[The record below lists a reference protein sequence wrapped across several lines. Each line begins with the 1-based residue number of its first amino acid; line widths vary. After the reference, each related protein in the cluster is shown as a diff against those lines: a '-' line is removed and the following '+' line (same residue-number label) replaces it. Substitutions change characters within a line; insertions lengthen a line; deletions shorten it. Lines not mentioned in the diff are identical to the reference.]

1 MPHCMGHGSRIA
13 GDTSQNRLANVLLT
27 YRLEDTR
34 LWLEMQSFSHR
45 ASSCGPLRD
54 PLSGTGM
61 PVISVKSSLVCDDN
75 IVGTRVPDTLSSAR
89 QRLSTVST
97 QVKKFVARQPILNR
111 DQKVV
116 GYELLFRSGL
126 ENYFHCDDPDR
137 ATSSVLI
144 DSFLLFGLKMLTGGH
159 RAYIN
164 FTHSLLSQHYAT
176 LLPKEQVVVE
186 IVESVR
192 PEPEILSACEEMKV
206 AGYQLAL
213 DDFAPGDGREP
224 LIPFADV
231 IKVDFR
237 AIPVEVRKSLVK
249 TYSNRKTKML
259 AEKVETREEFREAAK
274 LGYEYFQGYFFCR
287 PEVVSG
293 WDIPG
298 YKLNYLCL
306 LREVHKEDP
315 DFLEVERIV
324 KLESSLCYKLLR
336 FLNSVAFYFKQEIN
350 SIRHALLLLGVNEL
364 RKWVSLVALAGLG
377 SDKPEI
383 LVVNSIVRARFCENL
398 APALGLK
405 NKALDLFLLGLLS
418 LMDAI
423 LERPMKEILNE
434 VPVSEDVRVALLQGN
449 NTFGNICELMVAYE
463 RGEWQKAM
471 QVAASLKVPEPAL
484 AEAHLD
490 AVSWGLEMFK
500 LA

>member
-1 MPHCMGHGSRIA
+1 
-13 GDTSQNRLANVLLT
+13 
-27 YRLEDTR
+27 
-34 LWLEMQSFSHR
+34 
-45 ASSCGPLRD
+45 
-54 PLSGTGM
+54 
-61 PVISVKSSLVCDDN
+61 
-75 IVGTRVPDTLSSAR
+75 
-89 QRLSTVST
+89 VST

-111 DQKVV
+111 EQRVV
-116 GYELLFRSGL
+116 GYELFFRSGL
-126 ENYFHCDDPDR
+126 ENYFSCDDPDR

-144 DSFLLFGLKMLTGGH
+144 DSFLLFGLKTLTGGNK
-159 RAYIN
+159 AYIN
-164 FTHSLLSQHYAT
+164 FTQNLLAQRYAT

-192 PEPEILSACEEMKV
+192 PEPEILSTCEEMKAV
-206 AGYQLAL
+206 GYLVAL
-213 DDFAPGDGREP
+213 DDFVPGDGREP
-224 LIPFADV
+224 LVPFADI
-231 IKVDFR
+231 IKVDFQ
-237 AIPVEVRKSLVK
+237 ALPVEVRKSLIK
-249 TYSNRKTKML
+249 TYSNRERRML
-259 AEKVETREEFREAAK
+259 AEKVETREEFREAVK
-274 LGYEYFQGYFFCR
+274 LGYDYFQGYFFCK

-315 DFLEVERIV
+315 DFAEVERIV

-336 FLNSVAFYFKQEIN
+336 FLNSVAFYFKQEIS

-398 APALGLK
+398 APVLGLK

-423 LERPMKEILNE
+423 LERPMSEILNE
-434 VPVSEDVRVALLQGN
+434 VPVSEDVKVALLQGS
-449 NTFGNICELMVAYE
+449 NTFSSIYDLMVAYE
-463 RGEWQKAM
+463 RGEWQRAM
-471 QVAASLKVPEPAL
+471 QVAATLKVPEPAV

-490 AVSWGLEMFK
+490 AVSWGLDMFK

>member
-1 MPHCMGHGSRIA
+1 
-13 GDTSQNRLANVLLT
+13 
-27 YRLEDTR
+27 LEDY
-34 LWLEMQSFSHR
+34 FS
-45 ASSCGPLRD
+45 
-54 PLSGTGM
+54 
-61 PVISVKSSLVCDDN
+61 
-75 IVGTRVPDTLSSAR
+75 
-89 QRLSTVST
+89 
-97 QVKKFVARQPILNR
+97 
-111 DQKVV
+111 
-116 GYELLFRSGL
+116 
-126 ENYFHCDDPDR
+126 CDDPDR
-137 ATSSVLI
+137 ATSSVVI

-164 FTHSLLSQHYAT
+164 FTQGLLSQQYAT

-186 IVESVR
+186 IVESVH
-192 PEPEILSACEEMKV
+192 PEPEILSTCKEMKS
-206 AGYQLAL
+206 AGYLVAL
-213 DDFAPGDGREP
+213 DDYAPGDGREP
-224 LIPFADV
+224 LIPFADI

-237 AIPVEVRKSLVK
+237 AIPTDVRKSLVK
-249 TYSNRKTKML
+249 AYSNRTRKML

-274 LGYEYFQGYFFCR
+274 LGYEYFQGYFFCK
-287 PEVVSG
+287 PELVSG
-293 WDIPG
+293 WDIPA

-306 LREVHKEDP
+306 LREVHKEEP

-377 SDKPEI
+377 NDKPEI

-398 APALGLK
+398 APALKLQ
-405 NKALDLFLLGLLS
+405 NRALDLFLLGLLS

-423 LERPMKEILNE
+423 LERPMKDILNE
-434 VPVSEDVRVALLQGN
+434 VPVSEDIRVALLEGN
-449 NTFGNICELMVAYE
+449 NTFGSIRDLMLAYE
-463 RGEWQKAM
+463 KGEWQKAM
-471 QVAASLKVPEPAL
+471 EAAASLKLPEPAV

>member
-1 MPHCMGHGSRIA
+1 M
-13 GDTSQNRLANVLLT
+13 
-27 YRLEDTR
+27 
-34 LWLEMQSFSHR
+34 
-45 ASSCGPLRD
+45 
-54 PLSGTGM
+54 
-61 PVISVKSSLVCDDN
+61 
-75 IVGTRVPDTLSSAR
+75 
-89 QRLSTVST
+89 ST
-97 QVKKFVARQPILNR
+97 QVRKFIARQPILNR

-126 ENYFHCDDPDR
+126 EDYFSCDDPDR
-137 ATSSVLI
+137 ATSSVVI

-164 FTHSLLSQHYAT
+164 FTQGLLSQQYAT

-186 IVESVR
+186 IVESVH
-192 PEPEILSACEEMKV
+192 PEPEILSTCKEMKS
-206 AGYQLAL
+206 AGYLVAL
-213 DDFAPGDGREP
+213 DDYAPGDGREP
-224 LIPFADV
+224 LIPFADI

-237 AIPVEVRKSLVK
+237 AIPTDVRKSLVK
-249 TYSNRKTKML
+249 AYSNRTRKML

-274 LGYEYFQGYFFCR
+274 LGYEYFQGYFFCK
-287 PEVVSG
+287 PELVSG
-293 WDIPG
+293 WDIPA

-306 LREVHKEDP
+306 LREVHKEEP

-377 SDKPEI
+377 NDKPEI

-398 APALGLK
+398 APALKLQ
-405 NKALDLFLLGLLS
+405 NRALDLFLLGLLS

-423 LERPMKEILNE
+423 LERPMKDILNE
-434 VPVSEDVRVALLQGN
+434 VPVSEDIRVALLEGN
-449 NTFGNICELMVAYE
+449 NTFGSIRDLMLAYE
-463 RGEWQKAM
+463 KGEWQKAM
-471 QVAASLKVPEPAL
+471 EAAASLKLPEPAV